1 LRQFGTF
8 SRCGCDGYGESDC
21 HIATG
26 DHASASRVNKPSP
39 RLRLSGIAA
48 VDGSLNS
55 AATLQRSSLIR
66 RYVEWTVREIKT
78 CRQSASPRS
87 PKVLLAWHSPRR
99 DFRSMSARSEP
110 GGLLRAGSNRSS
122 RSTAALRQI
131 VGTLGIRTGAVWAP
145 VYSIDL
151 CCVAPVVRSLLP
163 IAGLMSISVTPS
175 PACRTGRHYRA
186 GPPASPLR

>member
-1 LRQFGTF
+1 MIVCVVISTVDRMRALRNLIALRFSAGSLVELRQFGTF
-8 SRCGCDGYGESDC
+8 SRCGCDGHGESDC
-21 HIATG
+21 HIATR

-87 PKVLLAWHSPRR
+87 PKVLLAWHSPPRL
-99 DFRSMSARSEP
+99 SRSESA
-110 GGLLRAGSNRSS
+110 LRTWGVAKGRVQSFQPLERCASSNRWDTTDWC
-122 RSTAALRQI
+122 RLGHRFIRFIYAALRQ
-131 VGTLGIRTGAVWAP
+131 
-145 VYSIDL
+145 
-151 CCVAPVVRSLLP
+151 
-163 IAGLMSISVTPS
+163 
-175 PACRTGRHYRA
+175 
-186 GPPASPLR
+186 